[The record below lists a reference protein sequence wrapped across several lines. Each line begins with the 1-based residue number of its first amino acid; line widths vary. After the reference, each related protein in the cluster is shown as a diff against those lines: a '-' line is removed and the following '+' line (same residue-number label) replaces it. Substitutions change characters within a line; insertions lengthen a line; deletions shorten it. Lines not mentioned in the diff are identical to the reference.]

1 MTAIAGADAARR
13 AAVTTNQR
21 FYVRIAYACA
31 AVAVLGFAPTYWIPL
46 LSGGLELAPITH
58 LHAIVFYGWLTL
70 LIVQTRL
77 AASRQLVRH
86 RELGVLGVAVATAM
100 CFVGTGAAVQS
111 VRQAQAA
118 GFGDAGLAFSVVP
131 LSGIVFFAALFTLA
145 LVNVKRLDV
154 HKRLIL
160 VATISL
166 LQAAVGRVFLLAL
179 GADPPTAATTA
190 PPPVFVTVVPGLV
203 SDLLLVWA
211 MLHDKRTLGHVHRV
225 YWAAGAALL
234 VLQVIRIPIAE
245 TDAWTS
251 IARFVLTLV
260 P

>member
-1 MTAIAGADAARR
+1 MTAIASADAARR
-13 AAVTTNQR
+13 AVVTTDHR
-21 FYVRIAYACA
+21 FYVRIAVACA
-31 AVAVLGFAPTYWIPL
+31 AVAVLGFVPTYWIPL
-46 LSGGLELAPITH
+46 LSGRLELAPITH
-58 LHAIVFYGWLTL
+58 LHAIFFYGWLAL
-70 LIVQTRL
+70 LIVQAQL
-77 AASRQLVRH
+77 ASSRQLIRH
-86 RELGVLGVAVATAM
+86 REMGVLGVAVATGM
-100 CFVGTGAAVQS
+100 CFVGTGAAVHS
-111 VRQAQAA
+111 IRQTQAA

-179 GADPPTAATTA
+179 GGDPPTLATSA

-211 MLHDKRTLGHVHRV
+211 MLHDKRTLGRVHRV
-225 YWAAGAALL
+225 YWIAGAALL

-245 TDAWTS
+245 TEAWAS